1 MELWDTCIATIYI
14 AEMSIEL
21 WDMFMETIYLAADAL
36 NSFIES
42 AKKLGDSMSNVIL
55 KLNNK

>member
-1 MELWDTCIATIYI
+1 M
-14 AEMSIEL
+14 EL

-55 KLNNK
+55 KLNNKYFIT